1 MAEENNDEIKEEVK
15 QEASADENITPN
27 EKIADQTSSEG
38 GSKSE
43 EVKRLEEKEHYELEY
58 FSKEVL
64 VKKNEDLEK
73 ELGKL
78 KESVE
83 KLQKE
88 NSDSKNKFMKL
99 QADFENAQKRWDK
112 NRQNLRIEYSAS
124 VLKNFLPLY
133 DSFKKAIDS
142 DKANETEKN
151 ILTGFYNQFINIF
164 KSYGAEPIEVKI
176 NDPFDYS
183 IHEALSTI
191 EKEDLPE
198 NSIVEIIQDGFKY
211 GKEVIRY
218 TKVITSRKPKPPEP
232 EPEPEEEK
240 VEEGKEEIIE
250 TQEISTDKE
259 EVREEKLKK
268 KKSKKKKSKKKDV
281 QEI

>member
-1 MAEENNDEIKEEVK
+1 MAEENNDEIKEEVR
-15 QEASADENITPN
+15 QDASADEIITPK
-27 EKIADQTSSEG
+27 EKLVAQTSSEG

-58 FSKEVL
+58 FSKEDL

-88 NSDSKNKFMKL
+88 NADSKNKYMKL

-112 NRQNLRIEYSAS
+112 NRQNLRIEYTAS
-124 VLKNFLPLY
+124 VLRNFLPLY

-142 DKANETEKN
+142 NKANETEKN

-164 KSYGAEPIEVKI
+164 KSYGAEPIQVKV
-176 NDPFDYS
+176 NESFDYN

-191 EKEDLPE
+191 EKDDIPE
-198 NSIVEIIQDGFKY
+198 NSIVEVVQDGFKY

-218 TKVITSRKPKPPEP
+218 AKVIISRKPKPPEP
-232 EPEPEEEK
+232 EPKPEEEK
-240 VEEGKEEIIE
+240 VEERKEEILE

-259 EVREEKLKK
+259 DFKEEKLKE
-268 KKSKKKKSKKKDV
+268 KKSKKEKKLKK
-281 QEI
+281 ER

>member
-1 MAEENNDEIKEEVK
+1 MAKENDDDIKEK
-15 QEASADENITPN
+15 ATQEASAEENITSK
-27 EKIADQTSSEG
+27 EKVTTQPSSEG

-43 EVKRLEEKEHYELEY
+43 EVKRLEEKEHYELDY
-58 FSKEVL
+58 FSKEDL

-73 ELGKL
+73 ELGKH

-83 KLQKE
+83 KLQKV
-88 NSDSKNKFMKL
+88 NVDSKNKYMKL

-112 NRQNLRIEYSAS
+112 NRQNLRIEYTAS

-151 ILTGFYNQFINIF
+151 ILTGFYNQFMNIF
-164 KSYGAEPIEVKI
+164 KSYGVEPIQVKI

-183 IHEALSTI
+183 IHEALSTV
-191 EKEDLPE
+191 EKEDIPE
-198 NSIVEIIQDGFKY
+198 NSIIEIVQDGFKY

-218 TKVITSRKPKPPEP
+218 AKVIISRKPKPPEP
-232 EPEPEEEK
+232 EPEEEK
-240 VEEGKEEIIE
+240 IEEKKKEQIIE
-250 TQEISTDKE
+250 SQETLSDKK
-259 EVREEKLKK
+259 VLKEEKLKE
-268 KKSKKKKSKKKDV
+268 KKSKKEKKKDI
-281 QEI
+281 QE